1 MTRIYLIRHAEAEGN
16 LYRIAQGQY
25 NSIITDRGWRQI
37 RALERRFQDIHVDAV
52 YASDLYR
59 TCTTARAVYE
69 PRGLELRTDP
79 ELRELNMGDWEDQT
93 WGQVRRTQPGELDR
107 FNRSDPTWTA
117 PRGEGLGE
125 LGERVERAL
134 WAMDAQINA
143 STESEGT
150 SLSLLEGMSFGL
162 PAVVSDIGGN
172 PLLIQDGENGLVFP
186 NRDSQA
192 LAGCVARLMDD
203 PALLRRLGE
212 GAKRSFEE
220 NYTGEIFA
228 KHVEDV
234 YRDVLKGVSHGTK

>member
-1 MTRIYLIRHAEAEGN
+1 MTTIYLIRHAEAEGN
-16 LYRIAQGQY
+16 LYRRIH
-25 NSIITDRGWRQI
+25 GWYDALVTENGRRQI
-37 RALERRFQDIHVDAV
+37 AALEQRFREIPVDAV
-52 YASDLYR
+52 YSSDLYR

-203 PALLRRLGE
+203 PALLRKLGE